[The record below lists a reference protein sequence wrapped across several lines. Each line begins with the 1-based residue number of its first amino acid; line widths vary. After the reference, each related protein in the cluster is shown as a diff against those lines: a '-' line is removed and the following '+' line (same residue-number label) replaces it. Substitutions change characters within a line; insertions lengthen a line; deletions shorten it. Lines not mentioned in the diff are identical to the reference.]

1 MSGGTMAGMPSKRQ
15 RCYATGL
22 LFLLLLQCMDVYPF
36 SFSKEW
42 SRRDVLQITSSA
54 AAVLGSAAPFIS
66 PLAAAAKEESD
77 NAVAPAAATAPYL
90 MNEYYALEPTTA
102 ASYGRFFFPTLT
114 PPFANRATYRYE
126 LGRDSWALEQLLT
139 FANVTATIRTN
150 VIRLQD
156 GGLWVHSP
164 QWPTGEFCHLL
175 DELGPVRH
183 VVLPCNAFEHKA
195 PVVAFCKKYPD
206 ASVWISPGQYGPF
219 GTCGLDTTD
228 CNMGYKVDGVLTNGQ
243 KPPWL
248 DELDFSTFYVNP
260 PGNAGPVS
268 EVAFFHRSSKTL
280 VATDAVAFIPDGPA
294 PNIFTTYFDDVVV
307 ADPTF
312 WPRTVL
318 QSVFLPLRTASRSA
332 NTNIPAGSSAETL
345 DMDLDLYYPGFDA
358 IRNRLI
364 RAPILRGFTDARAP
378 VETRA
383 WIDTITSTASTTSTS
398 SNDKSW
404 KYDRIITCHFA
415 SPIAATPA
423 MVRNTFSFLLEEESK
438 NVRSEPP
445 IACQDWELLNT
456 LNDVISKN
464 KLGAPASFDYTRGCL
479 EE

>member
-1 MSGGTMAGMPSKRQ
+1 MPVCPLSSSKQ
-15 RCYATGL
+15 
-22 LFLLLLQCMDVYPF
+22 
-36 SFSKEW
+36 W
-42 SRRDVLQITSSA
+42 NRRDVLQITSSA
-54 AAVLGSAAPFIS
+54 VLGDPFLS
-66 PLAAAAKEESD
+66 VAAAANDDSTSI
-77 NAVAPAAATAPYL
+77 AAAPYL
-90 MNEYYALEPTTA
+90 MKEYYAQDPTTA

-114 PPFANRATYRYE
+114 PPFANCATYRYE

-164 QWPTGEFCHLL
+164 QWPTGGFCHLL

-183 VVLPCNAFEHKA
+183 IVLPSNAFEHKA
-195 PVVAFCKKYPD
+195 PVAAFCKRYPD

-219 GTCGLDTTD
+219 GSCGLDMSD
-228 CNMGYKVDGVLTNGQ
+228 CNMGYKVDGVLTAGQ
-243 KPPWL
+243 SPPWL
-248 DELDFSTFYVNP
+248 DELDYSTFYVSL

-268 EVAFFHRSSKTL
+268 EVAFFHRPSKTL

-294 PNIFTTYFDDVVV
+294 PKIFTTYFDDAVV
-307 ADPTF
+307 AEPTF

-332 NTNIPAGSSAETL
+332 TKNANANMKVSAGNIAT
-345 DMDLDLYYPGFDA
+345 MDLDLYYPGFEA

-378 VETRA
+378 AETRA
-383 WIDTITSTASTTSTS
+383 WIDTITMTAG
-398 SNDKSW
+398 W

-415 SPIAATPA
+415 SPITATPA
-423 MVRNTFSFLLEEESK
+423 MVRNTFSFLEEDGVPSH
-438 NVRSEPP
+438 R
-445 IACQDWELLNT
+445 LLVKIGSYRIHSMMSLHKT
-456 LNDVISKN
+456 SWSSGL
-464 KLGAPASFDYTRGCL
+464 L
-479 EE
+479 

>member
-1 MSGGTMAGMPSKRQ
+1 MA
-15 RCYATGL
+15 
-22 LFLLLLQCMDVYPF
+22 VYPL
-36 SFSKEW
+36 SFSKQW
-42 SRRDVLQITSSA
+42 NRRDVLQITSSA
-54 AAVLGSAAPFIS
+54 VLGAPFLS
-66 PLAAAAKEESD
+66 PNK
-77 NAVAPAAATAPYL
+77 VAATANDDSTNAATPYL
-90 MNEYYALEPTTA
+90 MKEYYAQDPTTA

-126 LGRDSWALEQLLT
+126 LGRNAWALEQLLT

-175 DELGPVRH
+175 DELGPVKH

-195 PVVAFCKKYPD
+195 PVAAFCKRYPD

-219 GTCGLDTTD
+219 GSCGLDISD
-228 CNMGYKVDGVLTNGQ
+228 CNMGYKVDGVLTAGQ
-243 KPPWL
+243 SPPWL
-248 DELDFSTFYVNP
+248 DELDYSTFYVSL

-268 EVAFFHRSSKTL
+268 EVAFFHRPSKTL

-294 PNIFTTYFDDVVV
+294 PNIFTTYFDNAVV
-307 ADPTF
+307 AEPTF

-332 NTNIPAGSSAETL
+332 NTNINANANTNAIPAGNPET
-345 DMDLDLYYPGFDA
+345 LDLYYPGFDA

-364 RAPILRGFTDARAP
+364 RAPILRGFNDARAP
-378 VETRA
+378 AETRA
-383 WIDTITSTASTTSTS
+383 WIDTITIT
-398 SNDKSW
+398 NKW

-415 SPIAATPA
+415 SPIAATPE
-423 MVRNTFSFLLEEESK
+423 MVRNTFSFLEEEEGTSNK

-456 LNDVISKN
+456 LNDVIAQN

>member
-1 MSGGTMAGMPSKRQ
+1 
-15 RCYATGL
+15 
-22 LFLLLLQCMDVYPF
+22 MDVNPL

-54 AAVLGSAAPFIS
+54 VLGTPFLS
-66 PLAAAAKEESD
+66 PERVAAAANDEFV
-77 NAVAPAAATAPYL
+77 NAAAATAVPYL
-90 MNEYYALEPTTA
+90 MKEYYAQDPTTA

-156 GGLWVHSP
+156 GGLWIHSP

-195 PVVAFCKKYPD
+195 PVAAFCKRYPD
-206 ASVWISPGQYGPF
+206 ASVWISPGQYGPL
-219 GTCGLDTTD
+219 GKCGLDMSD
-228 CNMGYKVDGVLTNGQ
+228 CNMGYRVDGVLTAGQ
-243 KPPWL
+243 SPPWL
-248 DELDFSTFYVNP
+248 DEVDYSTFYVSL

-294 PNIFTTYFDDVVV
+294 PNIFTTYFDDAVV
-307 ADPTF
+307 AEPTF

-332 NTNIPAGSSAETL
+332 MKTADANTNDVPGGSPETL
-345 DMDLDLYYPGFDA
+345 DLDLYYPGFDA

-378 VETRA
+378 AETRA
-383 WIDTITSTASTTSTS
+383 WIDTITNTAG
-398 SNDKSW
+398 W
-404 KYDRIITCHFA
+404 KYDRIVTCHFA

-423 MVRNTFSFLLEEESK
+423 MVRNTFSFLEEDGTSNK
-438 NVRSEPP
+438 NFRSEPP

-456 LNDVISKN
+456 LNDVIAKN
-464 KLGAPASFDYTRGCL
+464 KLGAPASFDYTRGCV